1 MPRNS
6 LWRCLQMV
14 HKERRRYA
22 EPSAISNAIDYAKS
36 YSRSHAAVIRVYDH
50 ASNVIEPAAG
60 ATMKKAIRYG
70 VARGLFSN
78 ESGLGSAPI
87 VAAAAQTKNPVRQAL
102 GSVLSLPTVWSLADI
117 TNGLMAIPNLIS
129 LIALKGIIVVETR
142 RYLWSNILE
151 EEAPP
156 AAELVST

>member
-1 MPRNS
+1 M
-6 LWRCLQMV
+6 
-14 HKERRRYA
+14 KE
-22 EPSAISNAIDYAKS
+22 
-36 YSRSHAAVIRVYDH
+36 
-50 ASNVIEPAAG
+50 
-60 ATMKKAIRYG
+60 AIRYG

-87 VAAAAQTKNPVRQAL
+87 VTAAAQTKNPVRQAL

-117 TNGLMAIPNLIS
+117 TNGLMAIPNLVS
-129 LIALKGIIVVETR
+129 LVALKGVIVIETR

-156 AAELVST
+156 AAELFST

>member
-1 MPRNS
+1 M
-6 LWRCLQMV
+6 
-14 HKERRRYA
+14 KE
-22 EPSAISNAIDYAKS
+22 
-36 YSRSHAAVIRVYDH
+36 
-50 ASNVIEPAAG
+50 
-60 ATMKKAIRYG
+60 AIRYG
-70 VARGLFSN
+70 VACGLFSN
-78 ESGLGSAPI
+78 ESGFGSAPI

-129 LIALKGIIVVETR
+129 LMCAFKGVIVVETR